1 MWIYNKKTPSDYFK
15 DKGDEAFPF
24 NYSIMFYEL
33 HNAGCSIKDMEI
45 SLSTN
50 TLAGLRD
57 NLIAKN
63 PSDKKETITQIIAKY
78 E

>member
-1 MWIYNKKTPSDYFK
+1 
-15 DKGDEAFPF
+15 
-24 NYSIMFYEL
+24 
-33 HNAGCSIKDMEI
+33 MEI

-57 NLIAKN
+57 NLIAKY